1 MIQKVKIYIMI
12 YFTKMHG
19 LGNDFVII
27 DNIDG
32 NVSLSTEEI
41 RKLSDRRFGI
51 GFDQLLMVESSSSK
65 DADFRYVIFNA
76 DGSEVNQCGN
86 GARCFA
92 LYIQKKNLSYK
103 NPLSVETNT
112 GIMVLTVNSDD
123 SVRVEMGEPNF
134 LPSIIPLNV
143 NEESSEYMVEGFKVG
158 SLSIGNPHAILIL
171 DDISDI
177 DSTALKIQSSNDFPE
192 GVNVGFMKVLSKDEV
207 QLRVVERGAGE
218 TLACG
223 SGACAAVIHGIRL
236 GLLNSKVKVRLNG
249 GNAMVEYDGQ
259 KVYLTG
265 PGEFVYEGSINLR
278 SAPS

>member
-1 MIQKVKIYIMI
+1 MVMI

-19 LGNDFVII
+19 LGNDFAII
-27 DNIDG
+27 NNIDG
-32 NVSLSTEEI
+32 DVSLSTEEI

-51 GFDQLLMVESSSSK
+51 GFDQLLMVENSLSK
-65 DADFRYVIFNA
+65 NTDFRYVIFNA

-86 GARCFA
+86 GARCVA

-134 LPSIIPLNV
+134 LPSIIPINV
-143 NEESSEYMVEGFKVG
+143 NEESSEYIVEGFKVG

-177 DSTALKIQSSNDFPE
+177 DSTALKIQSSSYFPE
-192 GVNVGFMKVLSKDEV
+192 GVNVGFMKLLSKDEV
-207 QLRVVERGAGE
+207 QLRVVERGTGE

>member
-1 MIQKVKIYIMI
+1 MIH
-12 YFTKMHG
+12 FTKMQG
-19 LGNDFVII
+19 LGNDFAVI

-32 NVSLSTEEI
+32 DVSLSTNEI

-51 GFDQLLMVESSSSK
+51 GFDQLLMVESALSK
-65 DADFRYVIFNA
+65 NADFRYVIFNA

-103 NPLSVETNT
+103 NPLSVETNS
-112 GIMVLTVNSDD
+112 GIMHLTVNNDNT
-123 SVRVEMGEPNF
+123 VRVEMGEPNF
-134 LPSIIPLNV
+134 LPSKIPLNT
-143 NEESSEYMVEGFKVG
+143 NKESAEYVIEGFTVG

-177 DSTALKIQSSNDFPE
+177 DATALKIQSSSHFPE
-192 GVNVGFMKVLSKDEV
+192 GVNVGFMKVLSKKEV

-218 TLACG
+218 TFACG
-223 SGACAAVIHGIRL
+223 SGACAAVIHGFRL
-236 GLLNSKVKVRLNG
+236 GMLDAKVKVHLRG
-249 GNAMVEYDGQ
+249 GDAVVEYDGK
-259 KVYLTG
+259 KVYLIG
-265 PGEFVYEGSINLR
+265 PGEFVYEGSVSLR

>member
-1 MIQKVKIYIMI
+1 
-12 YFTKMHG
+12 MHG
-19 LGNDFVII
+19 LGNDFAVI

-32 NVSLSTEEI
+32 DVSLSTDEI
-41 RKLSDRRFGI
+41 RKLSDRHFGI
-51 GFDQLLMVESSSSK
+51 GFDQLLMVESSSLK
-65 DADFRYVIFNA
+65 DIDFRYVIFNA

-103 NPLSVETNT
+103 NPLSVETNA
-112 GIMVLTVNSDD
+112 GIMVLTVNSDY

-134 LPSIIPLNV
+134 LPSQIPLNI
-143 NEESSEYMVEGFKVG
+143 NEESLEYMVEGFKIG
-158 SLSIGNPHAILIL
+158 SLSIGNPHAVLIL

-177 DSTALKIQSSNDFPE
+177 DSTALAIQSSSHFPD
-192 GVNVGFMKVLSKDEV
+192 GVNVGFMKILSKDEV
-207 QLRVVERGAGE
+207 QLRVVERGVGE

-223 SGACAAVIHGIRL
+223 SGACAAVIYGARL

-249 GNAMVEYDGQ
+249 GNAMIEYDGK
-259 KVYLTG
+259 KVYLSG

-278 SAPS
+278 SSPS

>member
-1 MIQKVKIYIMI
+1 MQ
-12 YFTKMHG
+12 G
-19 LGNDFVII
+19 LGNDFVVI
-27 DNIDG
+27 DNINGD
-32 NVSLSTEEI
+32 VSLSTDEI

-51 GFDQLLMVESSSSK
+51 GFDQLLMIESASLK
-65 DADFRYVIFNA
+65 GADFRYVIFNA

-103 NPLSVETNT
+103 NPLSVETNA

-123 SVRVEMGEPNF
+123 FVRVEMGEPNF
-134 LPSIIPLNV
+134 LPSKIPLNI
-143 NEESSEYMVEGFKVG
+143 NGEQPEYMIEGFKVG
-158 SLSIGNPHAILIL
+158 SLSIGNPHAILIM

-177 DSTALKIQSSNDFPE
+177 NSTALTIQSSNYFPE
-192 GVNVGFMKVLSKDEV
+192 GVNVGFMKVLNKDEI

-223 SGACAAVIHGIRL
+223 SGACAAVIYGVRL

-249 GNAMVEYDGQ
+249 GNVMVEYDGK
-259 KVYLTG
+259 KVYLSG
-265 PGEFVYEGSINLR
+265 PGEFVYEGLINLR
-278 SAPS
+278 SASS